1 MSKKNKKSKMKKTQ
15 VEQILD
21 KNNIPYEQAE
31 FPTHQDGDARS
42 MSVDHAG
49 IDEHIIY
56 KTLVLTGNVTGPLV
70 GVIPVDTHLDE
81 KKLAKVS
88 GNKKVNMVPLKNLL
102 KTTGYVH
109 GANTPVGIYEKFQY
123 PIFIDNEAKEQGE
136 IYVSSGKVGRS
147 VKLNAEDLAGLV
159 HATFADLE
167 QKQFPID

>member
-1 MSKKNKKSKMKKTQ
+1 MSKKNKKSKIKKTQ

-31 FPTHQDGDARS
+31 FPTHQGGDVRS
-42 MSVDHAG
+42 MSVDHTG
-49 IDEHIIY
+49 IDEHVIY

-123 PIFIDNEAKEQGE
+123 PIFIDTEAKEQGE

-167 QKQFPID
+167 QK

>member
-21 KNNIPYEQAE
+21 KNKIPYEQME
-31 FPTHQDGDARS
+31 FPTHQDGDVRT
-42 MSVDHAG
+42 MTVDHLD

-56 KTLVLTGNVTGPLV
+56 KTLVLSGNVTGPLV
-70 GVIPVDTHLDE
+70 GVVPIDNHLDE

-88 GNKKVNMVPLKNLL
+88 GNKKVEMVPLKNLL

-109 GANTPVGIYEKFQY
+109 GANTPVGIYEKHHY
-123 PIFIDNEAKEQGE
+123 PIFIDNAAKEQGT

-147 VKLNAEDLAGLV
+147 VKLNAEDLAKLV
-159 HATFADLE
+159 HAKFADLE
-167 QKQFPID
+167 QK

>member
-21 KNNIPYEQAE
+21 KNNIPYEQAK
-31 FPTHQDGDARS
+31 FPTHQDGDVRS
-42 MSVDHAG
+42 MSVDHTG
-49 IDEHIIY
+49 IDEHVIY

-123 PIFIDNEAKEQGE
+123 PIFIDNEAKKQGE

-167 QKQFPID
+167 QKQFPMD

>member
-21 KNNIPYEQAE
+21 KNNIPYEQAK
-31 FPTHQDGDARS
+31 FPTHQDGDVRS
-42 MSVDHAG
+42 MSVDHTG
-49 IDEHIIY
+49 IDEHVIY

-123 PIFIDNEAKEQGE
+123 PIFIDNEAKKQGE

-147 VKLNAEDLAGLV
+147 VKLNAEDLARLV

>member
-21 KNNIPYEQAE
+21 KNNIPYEQAK
-31 FPTHQDGDARS
+31 FPTHQDGDVRS
-42 MSVDHAG
+42 MSVDHTG
-49 IDEHIIY
+49 IDEHVIY

-109 GANTPVGIYEKFQY
+109 GANTPVGIY
-123 PIFIDNEAKEQGE
+123 
-136 IYVSSGKVGRS
+136 
-147 VKLNAEDLAGLV
+147 
-159 HATFADLE
+159 
-167 QKQFPID
+167 